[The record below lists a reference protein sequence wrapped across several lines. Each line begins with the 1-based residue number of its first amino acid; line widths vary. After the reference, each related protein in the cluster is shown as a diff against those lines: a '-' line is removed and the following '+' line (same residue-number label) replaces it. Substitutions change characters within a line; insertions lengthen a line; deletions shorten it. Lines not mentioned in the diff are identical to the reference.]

1 MSSPE
6 NANPYNNDRTIAPQ
20 LGPRLRNAGIGCRIA
35 MFSGAEWR
43 RAVAS
48 RSIRRSLACNGAM
61 SEIEPAQ
68 RFTVENS
75 GAK

>member
-6 NANPYNNDRTIAPQ
+6 MRIRTIVAT
-20 LGPRLRNAGIGCRIA
+20 LLRRNWGRGSETQESA
-35 MFSGAEWR
+35 AESPYFPAR
-43 RAVAS
+43 NGGAVALWL
-48 RSIRRSLACNGAM
+48 IRASLACSGAM
-61 SEIEPAQ
+61 GEIEPAQ

>member
-1 MSSPE
+1 MRIHTIIIALLRRNWGRASETQESAAESPYFP
-6 NANPYNNDRTIAPQ
+6 A
-20 LGPRLRNAGIGCRIA
+20 RNG
-35 MFSGAEWR
+35 R

-48 RSIRRSLACNGAM
+48 RLIRRSLACNGAM
-61 SEIEPAQ
+61 GEIEPAQ